1 MTCCLG
7 ENFNINATKKCVM
20 GVQPWE
26 SMGRYMTPHESI
38 MYDWKLAMGPL
49 PPRVGIKI

>member
-1 MTCCLG
+1 MNCCFG

-26 SMGRYMTPHESI
+26 SMGQYMTPHESI
-38 MYDWKLAMGPL
+38 M
-49 PPRVGIKI
+49 